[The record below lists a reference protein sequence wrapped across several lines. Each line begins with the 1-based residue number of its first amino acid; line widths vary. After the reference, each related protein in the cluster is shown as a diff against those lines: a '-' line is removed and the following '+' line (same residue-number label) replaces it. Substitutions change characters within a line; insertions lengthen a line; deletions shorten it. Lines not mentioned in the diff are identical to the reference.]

1 MTRTQI
7 LLDDWQHKF
16 LSGLA
21 RKKGLSV
28 SALVRRWIE
37 ELAGGVKDREDPLM
51 KLAGMAEDAAADV
64 SENTDAYLYGDKS
77 RDSA

>member
-1 MTRTQI
+1 M
-7 LLDDWQHKF
+7 DDWQHKF

-37 ELAGGVKDREDPLM
+37 ELAGGMKDRPDSLLDM
-51 KLAGMAEDAAADV
+51 AGIAEDAATDV
-64 SENTDAYLYGDKS
+64 SENTDAYLYGDKR
-77 RDSA
+77 RDRE